1 MSDDNN
7 TTAPH
12 AKPLDCDVNTLSVE
26 EAIAFAHGTEDG
38 NEIDANTAI
47 IAEAEAAANEAL
59 GPARPTPMMILFL
72 PDRWCHQLDV
82 GADCS
87 VAYDKM
93 R

>member
-26 EAIAFAHGTEDG
+26 EAIAFAYGTEDG

-47 IAEAEAAANEAL
+47 IAEAEAAAN
-59 GPARPTPMMILFL
+59 
-72 PDRWCHQLDV
+72 V
-82 GADCS
+82 GG
-87 VAYDKM
+87 
-93 R
+93 

>member
-47 IAEAEAAANEAL
+47 IAEAEAAANEA
-59 GPARPTPMMILFL
+59 A
-72 PDRWCHQLDV
+72 WN
-82 GADCS
+82 ADDYPLTW
-87 VAYDKM
+87 VNIMNKM
-93 R
+93 GG

>member
-47 IAEAEAAANEAL
+47 IAEAEAAANEAAWTGL
-59 GPARPTPMMILFL
+59 PM
-72 PDRWCHQLDV
+72 DV